1 MKMAKSDPL
10 LHEVNQILAAAD
22 RATTLTQSLLAF
34 SRKMPIETKPVSLN
48 DIIKKIEKLLVRFI
62 REDIDLKSKL
72 TPEELTVM
80 ADPAQ
85 IEQVLINL
93 VANARDAMPKGG
105 KLRISTEIVEL
116 DREFIR
122 GHGYG
127 TPGRYASL
135 TCSDT
140 GSGMDKKTAQR
151 IFEPFFTTKEIGK
164 GTGLGLAIV
173 YGIVQQHNG
182 YINCYSEPGQGT
194 TFRIY
199 LPLTRT
205 APETTKEMPERQQKG
220 GNETILA
227 AEDDTAARSFFKQIL
242 ETYGYKVIE
251 AVDGEDALAKFNE
264 NKDEIKL
271 VILDVIMPKMNGKE
285 ACEKIQQLKP
295 DMKCLFTSGYSADI
309 IDEEEKK

>member
-1 MKMAKSDPL
+1 
-10 LHEVNQILAAAD
+10 
-22 RATTLTQSLLAF
+22 
-34 SRKMPIETKPVSLN
+34 MPIETKPVSLN

-105 KLRISTEIVEL
+105 KLRISTEIVDL

-122 GHGYG
+122 VHGYG

-135 TCSDT
+135 TCSDN
-140 GSGMDKKTAQR
+140 GIGMGTETAQR
-151 IFEPFFTTKEIGK
+151 ILEPFFTTKEMGK
-164 GTGLGLAIV
+164 GTGLGLSIV

-182 YINCYSEPGQGT
+182 YIICYSEPGQGT

-199 LPLTRT
+199 LPLTR
-205 APETTKEMPERQQKG
+205 ALPEAARELPEIPPRG
-220 GNETILA
+220 GNETILV
-227 AEDDTAARSFFKQIL
+227 AEDDASARYLFKSVL
-242 ETYGYKVIE
+242 ETFGYSVVE
-251 AVDGEDALAKFNE
+251 AVDGEDAIAKFIE
-264 NKDEIKL
+264 NRDEIKL
-271 VILDVIMPKMNGKE
+271 VILDVIMPNKNGKE
-285 ACEKIQQLKP
+285 ACEKILQSKP
-295 DMKCLFTSGYSADI
+295 DMKCLFTSGYAADI
-309 IDEEEKK
+309 FDEGEKKLLHFLPKPLIPTMLLRKIREILDS